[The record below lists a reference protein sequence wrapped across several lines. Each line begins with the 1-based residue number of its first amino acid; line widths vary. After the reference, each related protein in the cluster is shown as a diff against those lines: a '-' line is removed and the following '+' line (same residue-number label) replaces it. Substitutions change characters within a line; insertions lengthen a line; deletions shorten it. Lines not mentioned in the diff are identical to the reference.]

1 MELKL
6 TLNGRAVA
14 ASVEADTLL
23 IDFLRAQG
31 CLSVKR

>member
-23 IDFLRAQG
+23 IDRK
-31 CLSVKR
+31 SVV